1 MKKKRNR
8 FWIVYIILIILT
20 LPLAVSCP
28 ATPETL
34 DSSDD
39 KPYIA
44 PAAPQNLAIQNG
56 LQNKIVL
63 SWDPV
68 VDADLYIIEYSSA
81 DQPSEY
87 KRIGETKN
95 TSYEI
100 VANSGNGS
108 VKLDPNQSY
117 FFTVKAITFF
127 GTVSKESEMSDI
139 IEGAMAPDE
148 LEVLIF
154 PTNFDITVSWSSPNL
169 LGYDGLPLY
178 DATFELRYKKSDES
192 DWKTISDPK
201 TDNIWEEYSFG
212 INEFNLVY
220 NAYYDFEILMTINSE
235 SGPVSISSGVKTA
248 KVSEDYSPSNIK
260 DYDVSTDYPDKIV
273 VSWIFPSW
281 AKEELKDTSCF
292 FIIERSLEGS
302 EDWETLVDEI
312 SEKGVR
318 DPNIHFDGAG
328 DEPNTL
334 KFSYDDFASDS
345 KIVAGKKYIYRIT
358 NAVKQTEDVF
368 YRANP
373 DGLVSSP
380 AGSLYYP
387 IVSNLKAE
395 YKYDG
400 NNTAKANVILS
411 FVMDEE
417 LPDSFKWA
425 VRKTIYHPDQKAEN
439 ILLELE
445 CSDNKFEFEEKL
457 DSNDTCTTRKHE
469 YSYSLVLLYNGEEYG
484 EGFGLFGSDKLVL
497 ENKELFDG
505 PVSSLNNRVGRV
517 AISWTEVAGV
527 SLLSPLYSYS
537 FGGGKFVSIDSSD
550 IVRDGNSC
558 SYVFE
563 TELNSVSELILRAET
578 PDGQYV
584 SVSTIE
590 AGPLAF
596 PEDFEIDSVSG
607 YISKVE
613 LSWNPEGLINQ
624 DVRYVFEYKNGS
636 GDWIAI
642 DSVDINAS
650 SFTFNSE
657 DVDAS
662 EFNFRFAVYNTKHED
677 EGRVISKEAVGYL
690 LHAPENIIATK
701 AKYTDKIVVSWDKV
715 EAASSYNLY
724 AYSDSEL
731 ENEILS
737 VNTSDLTYEFIPEDS
752 NVSDVYFTVRSIGLD
767 NESVVQTEFGTS
779 EDAFGNSIADNL
791 GYTFSFNVSSEK
803 DSSGILSPYTR
814 LTWRHVPL
822 ATKYVI
828 THMNEAN
835 SIDEEITINAKD
847 LSTNYSNGEISYSD
861 NSGEIKAVLD
871 VGGYTITAYEDSR
884 EIVSVSD
891 DSVVYRQLNEKEYV
905 NLLNTI
911 LCDNLVESGI
921 KDWFPPESPSV
932 SQTYKNMF
940 SKDGFYVQSATGGTW
955 DYTSQSDAPGWIE
968 FRNNYKHKGIESL
981 YLNTHASTDNPAG
994 NDIRIWADDN
1004 GGLGYLGIDHLQYIG
1019 SIENADYLSTVYI
1032 TAAPG
1037 SGFLP
1042 ANIVIDN
1049 IDIINNTGSY
1059 DVSINGAENKQ
1070 VQYNDCSVKISLP
1083 TE

>member
-373 DGLVSSP
+373 DGLVSSYSDRIDR
-380 AGSLYYP
+380 AGEKHCVSQCQDRKRIRQFSLVHFHHTVTLHHRDDAHFRSHRRQHLFDIFHTIYP
-387 IVSNLKAE
+387 SVIKLHS
-395 YKYDG
+395 
-400 NNTAKANVILS
+400 TAKLTV
-411 FVMDEE
+411 
-417 LPDSFKWA
+417 DSFLKS
-425 VRKTIYHPDQKAEN
+425 RTHYMSISMP
-439 ILLELE
+439 I
-445 CSDNKFEFEEKL
+445 
-457 DSNDTCTTRKHE
+457 
-469 YSYSLVLLYNGEEYG
+469 GEM
-484 EGFGLFGSDKLVL
+484 S
-497 ENKELFDG
+497 
-505 PVSSLNNRVGRV
+505 
-517 AISWTEVAGV
+517 
-527 SLLSPLYSYS
+527 
-537 FGGGKFVSIDSSD
+537 
-550 IVRDGNSC
+550 
-558 SYVFE
+558 
-563 TELNSVSELILRAET
+563 
-578 PDGQYV
+578 
-584 SVSTIE
+584 
-590 AGPLAF
+590 
-596 PEDFEIDSVSG
+596 
-607 YISKVE
+607 
-613 LSWNPEGLINQ
+613 
-624 DVRYVFEYKNGS
+624 
-636 GDWIAI
+636 
-642 DSVDINAS
+642 
-650 SFTFNSE
+650 
-657 DVDAS
+657 
-662 EFNFRFAVYNTKHED
+662 
-677 EGRVISKEAVGYL
+677 
-690 LHAPENIIATK
+690 
-701 AKYTDKIVVSWDKV
+701 
-715 EAASSYNLY
+715 
-724 AYSDSEL
+724 
-731 ENEILS
+731 
-737 VNTSDLTYEFIPEDS
+737 
-752 NVSDVYFTVRSIGLD
+752 
-767 NESVVQTEFGTS
+767 
-779 EDAFGNSIADNL
+779 
-791 GYTFSFNVSSEK
+791 
-803 DSSGILSPYTR
+803 
-814 LTWRHVPL
+814 
-822 ATKYVI
+822 
-828 THMNEAN
+828 
-835 SIDEEITINAKD
+835 
-847 LSTNYSNGEISYSD
+847 
-861 NSGEIKAVLD
+861 
-871 VGGYTITAYEDSR
+871 
-884 EIVSVSD
+884 
-891 DSVVYRQLNEKEYV
+891 
-905 NLLNTI
+905 
-911 LCDNLVESGI
+911 
-921 KDWFPPESPSV
+921 
-932 SQTYKNMF
+932 
-940 SKDGFYVQSATGGTW
+940 
-955 DYTSQSDAPGWIE
+955 
-968 FRNNYKHKGIESL
+968 
-981 YLNTHASTDNPAG
+981 
-994 NDIRIWADDN
+994 
-1004 GGLGYLGIDHLQYIG
+1004 
-1019 SIENADYLSTVYI
+1019 
-1032 TAAPG
+1032 
-1037 SGFLP
+1037 
-1042 ANIVIDN
+1042 
-1049 IDIINNTGSY
+1049 
-1059 DVSINGAENKQ
+1059 
-1070 VQYNDCSVKISLP
+1070 
-1083 TE
+1083 